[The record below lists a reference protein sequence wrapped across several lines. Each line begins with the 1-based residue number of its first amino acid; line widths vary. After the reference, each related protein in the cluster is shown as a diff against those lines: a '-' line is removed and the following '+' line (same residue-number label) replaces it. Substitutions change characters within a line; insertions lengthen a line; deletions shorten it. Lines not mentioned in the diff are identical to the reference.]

1 MLYAEVHQTGSL
13 QESCGADRNA
23 DMTGAGQGRGFS
35 IPIPMPAGAGEHAYV
50 KAFKEII
57 EPIADQYKPELVVL
71 VARLCLAHL

>member
-57 EPIADQYKPELVVL
+57 EPIADQYKAELVVL